1 VAVVAAVTAAVVVGA
16 VAVTAAV
23 AVAAVIDPP
32 TIVSAPMTDRVH
44 GPDDPRS
51 PERLLMNPRSYRMPI
66 KPLQTHA
73 RCPVCQQAVY
83 SRAGIHPQ
91 CAVRQNDPPKVKK
104 VTPAVTTP
112 SE

>member
-1 VAVVAAVTAAVVVGA
+1 VVAAAVTAAAVVVGA
-16 VAVTAAV
+16 AAVTAAV
-23 AVAAVIDPP
+23 AVAAGIDWP
-32 TIVSAPMTDRVH
+32 TIVAAPMTDREY

-51 PERLLMNPRSYRMPI
+51 PERLRMNPRSYRTPI
-66 KPLQTHA
+66 HPLQTHA

-91 CAVRQNDPPKVKK
+91 CAMRQSDPPKVKK
-104 VTPAVTTP
+104 VTPKVTTP